1 MTLQVNAAN
10 LSAIFLSLSKAYN
23 NAFTQAPVEWTSIA
37 LEVPSNGA
45 YVDYRWLANFP
56 QMKEW
61 IGKKYITKLEEY
73 DYVIRNKDFA
83 ATIEVRRN
91 DIEDEQLGIYKPQA
105 ESAAFSAKQHPDELV
120 FDAVNK
126 SFSAKCYDGKNMI
139 ATDHK
144 VGKLVVSNKGTKKLS
159 IESLAKAQ
167 ASFGAARTA
176 MRKFKDES
184 GRPLNITPNV
194 LLVPAALEDIAN
206 ALVTVDRLEDGKPN
220 PYKGTVKVQVSARL
234 TDDNAWFLL
243 DTTKPVKP
251 FVYQVRK
258 KPVFVQQTNTDSSN
272 VFMEG
277 VFYFGVEARGAAGYG
292 FWQTVFGSTGTEA

>member
-1 MTLQVNAAN
+1 MNVNGAALN
-10 LSAIFLSLSKAYN
+10 AIFLSLSKIFN
-23 NAFTQAPVEWTSIA
+23 QTFTDVPVEYTSIA
-37 LEVPSNGA
+37 MVVPSNGA

-61 IGKKYITKLEEY
+61 IGKKHITKLAEY

-91 DIEDEQLGIYKPQA
+91 DIEDDQLGIYTPQA
-105 ESAAFSAKQHPDELV
+105 QSAAWSAKQHPDELV
-120 FDAVNK
+120 FDAVNNA
-126 SFSAKCYDGKNMI
+126 FTAKCYDGQPMI
-139 ATDHK
+139 SGNHK
-144 VGKLVVSNKGTKKLS
+144 VGKTNVSNKGAKKLS
-159 IESLAKAQ
+159 IETLAKAQ

-184 GRPLNITPNV
+184 GRPLNVTPNV

-206 ALVTVDRLEDGKPN
+206 ALMTVDRLEDGKPN
-220 PYKGTVKVQVSARL
+220 PYKGTAKVQVSARL

-243 DTTKPVKP
+243 DTTKPIKP

-258 KPVFVQQTNTDSSN
+258 KPVFVQQTSMDSPN

-277 VFYFGVEARGAAGYG
+277 VFYFGAEARGASGYG
-292 FWQTVFGSTGTEA
+292 FWQTVYGSTGTEA

>member
-1 MTLQVNAAN
+1 MNVNGAALN
-10 LSAIFLSLSKAYN
+10 AIFLSLSKIFN
-23 NAFTQAPVEWTSIA
+23 QTFTEVPVEYTAIA
-37 LEVPSNGA
+37 MVVPSNGA

-61 IGKKYITKLEEY
+61 IGKKHITKLAEY

-91 DIEDEQLGIYKPQA
+91 DIEDDQLGIYTPQA
-105 ESAAFSAKQHPDELV
+105 QSAAWSAKQHPDELV
-120 FDAVNK
+120 FDAVNNA
-126 SFSAKCYDGKNMI
+126 FTAKCYDGQPMI
-139 ATDHK
+139 STSHK
-144 VGKLVVSNKGTKKLS
+144 VGKTNISNKGTKKLS
-159 IESLAKAQ
+159 IETLAKAQ

-184 GRPLNITPNV
+184 GRPLNVTPNV

-206 ALVTVDRLEDGKPN
+206 ALMTVDRLEDGKPN
-220 PYKGTVKVQVSARL
+220 PYKGTAKVQVSARL

-243 DTTKPVKP
+243 DTTKLIKP

-258 KPVFVQQTNTDSSN
+258 KPVFVQQTSMDSPN

-277 VFYFGVEARGAAGYG
+277 VFYFGAEARGASGYG
-292 FWQTVFGSTGTEA
+292 FWQTVYGSTGTEA

>member
-1 MTLQVNAAN
+1 MNVTGAN
-10 LSAIFLSLSKAYN
+10 LNAIFLNLSKVFN
-23 NAFTQAPVEWTSIA
+23 QTFTDVPVEYTDIA
-37 LEVPSNGA
+37 MVVPSNGA
-45 YVDYRWLANFP
+45 YIDYRWLANFP

-61 IGKKYITKLEEY
+61 VGKKHITKLAEY
-73 DYVIRNKDFA
+73 DYVIRNKDYA

-91 DIEDEQLGIYKPQA
+91 DIEDDQMGIYKPQA
-105 ESAAFSAKQHPDELV
+105 ESAAWSAKQHPDELV
-120 FDAVNK
+120 FEAANTV
-126 SFSAKCYDGKNMI
+126 FTAKCYDGQPMVSGS
-139 ATDHK
+139 HK
-144 VGKLVVSNKGTKKLS
+144 VGKLTVSNKGTKKLS
-159 IESLAKAQ
+159 IETLAKAQ

-206 ALVTVDRLEDGKPN
+206 ALMTVDKLEDGKPN
-220 PYKGTVKVQVSARL
+220 PYKGTAKVKVSARL

-251 FVYQVRK
+251 FVYQQRK
-258 KPVFVQQTNTDSSN
+258 KPVFVQQTNMESPS

-277 VFYFGVEARGAAGYG
+277 VFHFGAEARGAGGYG
-292 FWQTVFGSTGTEA
+292 FWQTIFGSTGTVD

>member
-1 MTLQVNAAN
+1 MNVNGAALN
-10 LSAIFLSLSKAYN
+10 AIFQNLNKIFN
-23 NAFTQAPVEWTSIA
+23 NTFNDVPVEYTSIA
-37 LEVPSNGA
+37 MVVPSNGA

-61 IGKKYITKLEEY
+61 IGKKHISKLAEY

-91 DIEDEQLGIYKPQA
+91 DIEDDQLGIYAPQA
-105 ESAAFSAKQHPDELV
+105 QSAAWSAKQHPDELV
-120 FDAVNK
+120 FDAVNNA
-126 SFSAKCYDGKNMI
+126 FTAKCYDGHPMI
-139 ATDHK
+139 STSHK
-144 VGKLVVSNKGTKKLS
+144 VGKVNISNKGTKKLS
-159 IESLAKAQ
+159 IETLAKAQ

-184 GRPLNITPNV
+184 GRPLNVTPNV

-206 ALVTVDRLEDGKPN
+206 ALMTVDRLEDGKPN
-220 PYKGTVKVQVSARL
+220 PYKGTAKVQVSARL

-243 DTTKPVKP
+243 DTTKPIKP

-258 KPVFVQQTNTDSSN
+258 KPVFVQQTSMDSPN

-277 VFYFGVEARGAAGYG
+277 VFYFGAEARGASGYG
-292 FWQTVFGSTGTEA
+292 FWQTVYGSTGAEA

>member
-1 MTLQVNAAN
+1 MNVNGAALN
-10 LSAIFLSLSKAYN
+10 AIFLSLSKIFN
-23 NAFTQAPVEWTSIA
+23 QTFTEVPVEYTAIA
-37 LEVPSNGA
+37 MVVPSNGA

-61 IGKKYITKLEEY
+61 IGKKHITKLAEY

-91 DIEDEQLGIYKPQA
+91 DIEDDQLGIYTPQA
-105 ESAAFSAKQHPDELV
+105 QSAAWSAKQHPDELV
-120 FDAVNK
+120 FDAVNNA
-126 SFSAKCYDGKNMI
+126 FTAKCYDGQPMI
-139 ATDHK
+139 STSHK
-144 VGKLVVSNKGTKKLS
+144 VGKTNISNKGTKKLS
-159 IESLAKAQ
+159 IETLAKAQ

-184 GRPLNITPNV
+184 GRPLNVTPNV

-206 ALVTVDRLEDGKPN
+206 ALMTVDRLEDGKPN
-220 PYKGTVKVQVSARL
+220 PYKGTAKVQVSARL

-243 DTTKPVKP
+243 DTTKPIKP

-258 KPVFVQQTNTDSSN
+258 KPVFVQQTSMDSPN

-277 VFYFGVEARGAAGYG
+277 VFYFGAEARGASGYG
-292 FWQTVFGSTGTEA
+292 FWQTVYGSTGTEA

>member
-1 MTLQVNAAN
+1 MNVNGAALN
-10 LSAIFLSLSKAYN
+10 AIFLNLKTVYN
-23 NAFTQAPVEWTSIA
+23 NALNDVVVEYPAIA
-37 LEVPSNGA
+37 MVVPSNGA
-45 YVDYRWLANFP
+45 YVDYRWLENFP

-61 IGKKYITKLEEY
+61 IGKKHITKLAEY
-73 DYVIRNKDFA
+73 DYVIRNKDFS

-91 DIEDEQLGIYKPQA
+91 DIEDDQLGIYKPQA
-105 ESAAFSAKQHPDELV
+105 ESAAWSAKQHPDELV
-120 FDAVNK
+120 FEAVNK
-126 SFSAKCYDGKNMI
+126 AFSAKCYDGQAMI
-139 ATDHK
+139 STSHK
-144 VGKLVVSNKGTKKLS
+144 VGKTTVSNKGTKKLS
-159 IESLAKAQ
+159 IETLAKAQ

-184 GRPLNITPNV
+184 GRPLNITPTT

-220 PYKGTVKVQVSARL
+220 PYKGTAKVQVSARL

-258 KPVFVQQTNTDSSN
+258 KPVFVQQTSMESPS

-277 VFYFGVEARGAAGYG
+277 VFYFGVESRGAAGYG
-292 FWQTVFGSTGTEA
+292 FWQTVYGSTGAEA

>member
-1 MTLQVNAAN
+1 MNVNGAALN
-10 LSAIFLSLSKAYN
+10 AIFLNLKTVYN
-23 NAFTQAPVEWTSIA
+23 NALNDVVVEYPAIA
-37 LEVPSNGA
+37 MVVPSNGA
-45 YVDYRWLANFP
+45 YVDYRWLENFP

-61 IGKKYITKLEEY
+61 IGKKHITKLAEY
-73 DYVIRNKDFA
+73 DYVIRNKDFS

-91 DIEDEQLGIYKPQA
+91 DIEDDQLGIYKPQA
-105 ESAAFSAKQHPDELV
+105 ESAAWSAKQHPDELV
-120 FDAVNK
+120 FEAVNK
-126 SFSAKCYDGKNMI
+126 SFTAKCYDGQPMI
-139 ATDHK
+139 STSHK
-144 VGKLVVSNKGTKKLS
+144 VGKTTVSNKGTKKLS
-159 IESLAKAQ
+159 IETLAKAQ

-184 GRPLNITPNV
+184 GRPLNITPST

-206 ALVTVDRLEDGKPN
+206 ALMTVDRLEDGKPN
-220 PYKGTVKVQVSARL
+220 PYKGTAKVQVSARL

-243 DTTKPVKP
+243 DTSKPVKP

-258 KPVFVQQTNTDSSN
+258 KPVFVQQTSMESPS

-292 FWQTVFGSTGTEA
+292 FWQTVYGSTGAEA

>member
-1 MTLQVNAAN
+1 MNVNGAALN
-10 LSAIFLSLSKAYN
+10 AIFLNLKTVFN
-23 NAFTQAPVEWTSIA
+23 NTFKDVPVEYPTIA
-37 LEVPSNGA
+37 MVVPSNGA

-61 IGKKYITKLEEY
+61 IGKKHITKLSEY

-83 ATIEVRRN
+83 ATVEVRRN
-91 DIEDEQLGIYKPQA
+91 DIEDDQLGIYKPQA
-105 ESAAFSAKQHPDELV
+105 ESAAWSAKQHPDELV
-120 FDAVNK
+120 FEAVNNA
-126 SFSAKCYDGKNMI
+126 FTAKCYDGQPMI
-139 ATDHK
+139 STSHK
-144 VGKLVVSNKGTKKLS
+144 VGKTNVSNKGTKKLS
-159 IESLAKAQ
+159 IETLAKAQ

-184 GRPLNITPNV
+184 GRPLNITPSV

-206 ALVTVDRLEDGKPN
+206 ALMTVDRLEDGKPN
-220 PYKGTVKVQVSARL
+220 PYKGTAKVQVSARL

-258 KPVFVQQTNTDSSN
+258 KPDFVSQTNMDSPS
-272 VFMEG
+272 VYMEG
-277 VFYFGVEARGAAGYG
+277 VFYFGAEARGASGYG
-292 FWQTVFGSTGTEA
+292 FWQTVYGSTGTEA